1 MFVHGIV
8 DQYKYYPSP
17 LEAST
22 YNNVVKT
29 NPQLPSECTKGY
41 CKSNCNSNIKYCLFS
56 IQYLNIVEFHF
67 LLFDGDIENILQSP
81 HCVYLRCVSI
91 HIRRRIRY
99 ANLWDTC
106 NLDRSRWHL
115 KFWPLFHI
123 VDTNICSSFS
133 TRKLKEM
140 VAVALQPRL
149 RVWFISNGLVCEC
162 SHLPTHPCQYTG
174 THIVVI
180 LWVVCYLMT
189 WQEYFLFLLPAACS
203 TPVCLVSLESSSH
216 AHNAARLF
224 LQLVESL
231 QAPGGDRHTNC
242 YMYMCSR
249 WLTIHM
255 STINVIWLILS
266 LCIFLT
272 RSTSLLQLFH
282 SGFESLKT
290 LLKCLGDSISGLS
303 FRVVNHRCF
312 LRKYREVGGP

>member
-133 TRKLKEM
+133 TRKLEEP
-140 VAVALQPRL
+140 VVVALQPRL
-149 RVWFISNGLVCEC
+149 RVLFVSNGLVCVNALRGATQATQNDGSRQTYTDGHILVC
-162 SHLPTHPCQYTG
+162 SQSWVQLTLTFIQHKACTSYKLPRTLYPEIMSVFHLTY
-174 THIVVI
+174 IN
-180 LWVVCYLMT
+180 
-189 WQEYFLFLLPAACS
+189 
-203 TPVCLVSLESSSH
+203 SS
-216 AHNAARLF
+216 
-224 LQLVESL
+224 
-231 QAPGGDRHTNC
+231 
-242 YMYMCSR
+242 
-249 WLTIHM
+249 
-255 STINVIWLILS
+255 
-266 LCIFLT
+266 
-272 RSTSLLQLFH
+272 
-282 SGFESLKT
+282 
-290 LLKCLGDSISGLS
+290 
-303 FRVVNHRCF
+303 
-312 LRKYREVGGP
+312 